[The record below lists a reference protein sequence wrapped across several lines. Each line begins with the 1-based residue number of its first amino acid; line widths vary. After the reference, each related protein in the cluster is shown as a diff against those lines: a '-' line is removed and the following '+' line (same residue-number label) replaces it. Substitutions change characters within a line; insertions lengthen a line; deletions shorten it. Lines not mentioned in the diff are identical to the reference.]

1 MTYSI
6 CALDPATGELGV
18 AVQTRWFN
26 VGNGVPWV
34 EPGVG
39 AVATQSFSE
48 VAHGFNGIRL
58 LREGRTAAEALREVL
73 EGDEGEATRQV
84 GIVDATGG
92 SAAHTGLRCV
102 RFASHLVVPGVSVQA
117 NMMERASVPGAML
130 ATFLGAEGDL
140 AARLVAALRAA
151 EREGGDVRGRQSAA
165 LVIAPGP
172 DAEGAPAAPWARRF
186 DLRVEDDRDPLA
198 ELDRLVALSRGYDA
212 MGDAETAALAGEV
225 DAAAVARE
233 RSTAFAP
240 DDDQVLLWSAVGL
253 VIEGRVAE
261 ARAAYS
267 RAAAVEPRS
276 AEHLRRFAEAGHL
289 PGGDAIFRA
298 LELV

>member
-289 PGGDAIFRA
+289 PGGDAVLRA
-298 LELV
+298 LELA